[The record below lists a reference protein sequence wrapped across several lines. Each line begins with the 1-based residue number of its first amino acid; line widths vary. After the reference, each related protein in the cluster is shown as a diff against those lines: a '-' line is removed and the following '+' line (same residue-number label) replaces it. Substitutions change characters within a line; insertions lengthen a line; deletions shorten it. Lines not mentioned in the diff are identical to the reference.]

1 MRPRG
6 VSLVELIFTATLL
19 SLVFLVLL
27 SLLPSSLMSV
37 RQGEHRLHANAL
49 AQAILDECASGPF
62 ADLEVDRTYLPTS
75 PGPLGQM
82 LQRQQLRLD
91 DGTVFEPTLEVSGV
105 PGIART
111 SLARVRITLT
121 WKEKTSRPVVVREL
135 EISSILR

>member
-1 MRPRG
+1 MKRSG

-19 SLVFLVLL
+19 SLVFMVLL
-27 SLLPSSLMSV
+27 SLLPSSLMSI

-62 ADLEVDRTYLPTS
+62 SYLELDRTYLPTS

-82 LQRQQLRLD
+82 LQRQMLRLD

-105 PGIART
+105 PGFPRT
-111 SLARVRITLT
+111 SLAHVRLTLT

-135 EISSILR
+135 DISSVLR